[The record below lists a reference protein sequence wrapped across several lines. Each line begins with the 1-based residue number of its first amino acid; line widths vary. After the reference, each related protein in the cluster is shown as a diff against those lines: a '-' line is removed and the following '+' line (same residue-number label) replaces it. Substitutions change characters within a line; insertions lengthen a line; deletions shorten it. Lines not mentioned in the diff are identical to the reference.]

1 MMAKDL
7 VNSNEYHTFLVDI
20 KNQIRLSQ
28 QKAFNAV
35 NQEMILLYCNIG
47 AMIDTQ
53 QKELGWGAK
62 VIDKLSLDI
71 LTEFPNM
78 SGFSTRNL
86 KRMVRFYKE
95 YKDEFEKVPLSVAQL
110 ENLNV
115 QLLVA
120 QIFHGLIPSFLICS
134 RICKENGKIFTYSG

>member
-1 MMAKDL
+1 MAKDL

-20 KNQIRLSQ
+20 KNQIKLSQ

-47 AMIDTQ
+47 EMIDIR

-71 LTEFPNM
+71 LTEFPDM

-95 YKDEFEKVPLSVAQL
+95 YKDEFEKVPLSVAQFRRSKYAT
-110 ENLNV
+110 NSCTN
-115 QLLVA
+115 
-120 QIFHGLIPSFLICS
+120 ISCIHKKHS
-134 RICKENGKIFTYSG
+134 RICKENCKILTCRG